1 MMELTMPD
9 DTSLSPLRRTLCSHA
24 NAIRVARW
32 MRRDGIDAA
41 IVATDDPLQPWRV
54 IEATAANHQDT
65 RACA

>member
-32 MRRDGIDAA
+32 MRRDGIETT
-41 IVATDDPLQPWRV
+41 IVATGDRLQPWRIV
-54 IEATAANHQDT
+54 EATTTNQDI